1 MRIVKSSRV
10 SSANGRTMGGQ
21 LVESFLT
28 PCYALKVIHSTCAL
42 AALLPPARAPCWMTY
57 FHIDR
62 SNVFLVTASL
72 PAAPPAVRSKESSAT
87 LDRPSIRVGTWVC
100 QAPHAMHALWLI
112 AQPTPGKLHRQHA
125 HAAVAGLADALLVC

>member
-1 MRIVKSSRV
+1 MRVVKSSRV
-10 SSANGRTMGGQ
+10 SSANGRTIGGQ

-62 SNVFLVTASL
+62 SNVFLVTPRCL
-72 PAAPPAVRSKESSAT
+72 LHHRRSVPKNRAQRSIGLLSVSAH
-87 LDRPSIRVGTWVC
+87 GY
-100 QAPHAMHALWLI
+100 A
-112 AQPTPGKLHRQHA
+112 
-125 HAAVAGLADALLVC
+125 